1 MSKDKKTYQHST
13 DAIERKIE
21 RHVVDRI
28 DTQRQI
34 FIENLLM
41 SNGIGR
47 MNFETKEK
55 VKVFIDEGNNSRLV
69 NELMRRRGNLKIVSS
84 KK

>member
-1 MSKDKKTYQHST
+1 
-13 DAIERKIE
+13 
-21 RHVVDRI
+21 
-28 DTQRQI
+28 
-34 FIENLLM
+34 M